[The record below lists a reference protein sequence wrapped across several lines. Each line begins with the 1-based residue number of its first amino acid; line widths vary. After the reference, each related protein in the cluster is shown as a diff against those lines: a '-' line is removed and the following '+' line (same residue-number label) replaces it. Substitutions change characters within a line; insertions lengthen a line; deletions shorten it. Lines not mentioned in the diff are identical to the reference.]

1 MPKDTDNLID
11 KTFITRSIACFFAVL
26 WLVFCTTPAIAHKVL
41 IFAWVDGNTIHTESK
56 FSGGKKVHDAT
67 VLVLDGKGN
76 RLLEGKTDNKGR
88 FSFEAP
94 KKTDLRIVLKA
105 SMGHRAEW
113 KIPAEDFKGVSRESE
128 RSITQKSGAGP
139 QSKADIFSP
148 NNKRKKTVS
157 KSIDAGITREEI
169 EHLVNNALER
179 KLAPI
184 VDLLSE
190 SIDKGPTITEIMGGI
205 GYIFGLVGM
214 ALYFKNRSN
223 TSKRS

>member
-1 MPKDTDNLID
+1 MPKNADKLIG

-26 WLVFCTTPAIAHKVL
+26 WLAFCNTPAIAHKVM
-41 IFAWVDGNTIHTESK
+41 IFAWVEGNTVYTESK
-56 FSGGKKVHDAT
+56 VSGGKEIRDAT
-67 VLVLDGKGN
+67 VFVLDGKGN

-88 FSFEAP
+88 FSFKMP
-94 KKTDLRIVLKA
+94 KETDLRVVLKA

-128 RSITQKSGAGP
+128 RSIIQKSDTGP
-139 QSKADIFSP
+139 QSKVDTFLPSK
-148 NNKRKKTVS
+148 NREGKVS

-169 EHLVNNALER
+169 EHLVNDALER

-190 SIDKGPTITEIMGGI
+190 SMDKRPTITEIIGGI
-205 GYIFGLVGM
+205 GYIFGLVGV

-223 TSKRS
+223 MSK